1 MHETCL
7 IITMPGHDIIVIGA
21 SSGGVEVLTSLVR
34 GLPEQLPA
42 AIFVVL
48 HVRPDAPSLLPA
60 ILNRVGVLPAAH
72 AVDGEPI
79 RTGRI
84 YVAPPGMQMC
94 LQRHRVSVERGP
106 RENMHRP
113 AIDPLFRTAAQ
124 HHGSRVIGV
133 IASGA
138 LDDGTAGLQAV
149 KDAGGIAVVQ
159 DPTDAACAS
168 MPAHAME
175 RVVVDHCV
183 KASEL
188 SALLGRLAREPAPE
202 PDARRQGPLDA
213 REEAEPSLDRAAT
226 GAAIG
231 VESGLTCPECS
242 GIMREV
248 REGQVLRFRCPVGH
262 AYTSQT
268 MLEAQGETVEKALWT
283 AVRSLEER
291 SMLLDKLAENARAR
305 GHDGVAALF
314 DDRAAPLAR
323 DVRILRELIA
333 RGRALEP
340 TGLEGT

>member
-1 MHETCL
+1 
-7 IITMPGHDIIVIGA
+7 MPGHDIIVIGA

-84 YVAPPGMQMC
+84 YVAPPGMQMY
-94 LQRHRVSVERGP
+94 LQRNRVTVERGP

-113 AIDPLFRTAAQ
+113 AIDPLFRTAAH

-138 LDDGTAGLQAV
+138 LDDGTAGLQAI

-159 DPTDAACAS
+159 DPADAACAS

-183 KASEL
+183 RASEL
-188 SALLGRLAREPAPE
+188 PALLERLAHEPAPE
-202 PDARRQGPLDA
+202 PDARMQIPLET
-213 REEAEPSLDRAAT
+213 REEANPAFERSVT

-231 VESGLTCPECS
+231 VDSGLTCPECS
-242 GIMREV
+242 GVLREV
-248 REGQVLRFRCPVGH
+248 REGDVLRFRCRVGH

-268 MLEAQGETVEKALWT
+268 MLEAQGETVEAALWV

-291 SMLLDKLAENARAR
+291 SLLLDKLAETARGR

-314 DDRAAPLAR
+314 NDRSVALAR
-323 DVRILRELIA
+323 DVRVLRELIA
-333 RGRALEP
+333 RGRALEAV
-340 TGLEGT
+340 GQEGTGR

>member
-1 MHETCL
+1 M
-7 IITMPGHDIIVIGA
+7 
-21 SSGGVEVLTSLVR
+21 
-34 GLPEQLPA
+34 
-42 AIFVVL
+42 
-48 HVRPDAPSLLPA
+48 
-60 ILNRVGVLPAAH
+60 LPAAH

-113 AIDPLFRTAAQ
+113 AIDPLFRTAAH

-149 KDAGGIAVVQ
+149 KEAGGIAVVQ
-159 DPTDAACAS
+159 DPADAVCGS
-168 MPAHAME
+168 MPSHAME
-175 RVVVDHCV
+175 RVAVDHCV

-188 SALLGRLAREPAPE
+188 PALLGRLAHQPAPE
-202 PDARRQGPLDA
+202 PDARTQVPLETRDETIPA
-213 REEAEPSLDRAAT
+213 FERAAT

-242 GIMREV
+242 GILREV
-248 REGQVLRFRCPVGH
+248 REGDVLRFRCRVGH
-262 AYTSQT
+262 SYTSQT
-268 MLEAQGETVEKALWT
+268 MLEAQGETVEKALWM

-291 SMLLDKLAENARAR
+291 SLLLDKLAEGARGR
-305 GHDGVAALF
+305 GHDGVAMLFNDRSVALSQEV
-314 DDRAAPLAR
+314 RVLR
-323 DVRILRELIA
+323 DLIA
-333 RGRALEP
+333 RGRVLEP
-340 TGLEGT
+340 AGLEGNT

>member
-1 MHETCL
+1 
-7 IITMPGHDIIVIGA
+7 MPGHDIIVIGA

-34 GLPEQLPA
+34 RLPENLPA

-60 ILNRVGVLPAAH
+60 ILNRAGVLPAAH

-84 YVAPPGMQMC
+84 YVAPPGMQMY
-94 LQRHRVSVERGP
+94 LQRQRVSVERGP

-113 AIDPLFRTAAQ
+113 AIDPLFRTAAH

-159 DPTDAACAS
+159 DPADAAFAS
-168 MPAHAME
+168 MPSHALD
-175 RVVVDHCV
+175 RVAVDHCV

-188 SALLGRLAREPAPE
+188 PELLGRLVREPAGD
-202 PDARRQGPLDA
+202 PDARTQIELET
-213 REEAEPSLDRAAT
+213 REEAEPALERAVT
-226 GAAIG
+226 GAMIG

-242 GIMREV
+242 GILREV
-248 REGQVLRFRCPVGH
+248 REGDVLRFRCRVGH

-268 MLEAQGETVEKALWT
+268 MIEAQGEAVEKALWI

-291 SMLLDKLAENARAR
+291 SMLLDKLAENARQR
-305 GHDGVAALF
+305 GHDGIAALF
-314 DDRAAPLAR
+314 DDRSIALSR
-323 DVRILRELIA
+323 DVRLLRDLIA
-333 RGRALEP
+333 RGRTLEP
-340 TGLEGT
+340 VGHEGIA

>member
-1 MHETCL
+1 
-7 IITMPGHDIIVIGA
+7 MPGHDIIVIGA
-21 SSGGVEVLTSLVR
+21 SSGGVEVLTSLAR
-34 GLPEQLPA
+34 GLPQDLAA

-60 ILNRVGVLPAAH
+60 ILNRAGTLPAAH

-84 YVAPPGMQMC
+84 YVAPPGMQVY
-94 LQRHRVSVERGP
+94 LQRNRVSVERGP

-113 AIDPLFRTAAQ
+113 AIDPLFRTAAH

-149 KDAGGIAVVQ
+149 KEAGGIAVVQ
-159 DPTDAACAS
+159 DPADAVCAS
-168 MPAHAME
+168 MPSHAME
-175 RVVVDHCV
+175 RVAVDHCV

-188 SALLGRLAREPAPE
+188 ARLLGRLVREPAPE
-202 PDARRQGPLDA
+202 PDARGQVPLET
-213 REEAEPSLDRAAT
+213 REEAEPALEQAVT
-226 GAAIG
+226 GAVVGA
-231 VESGLTCPECS
+231 ESGLTCPECN
-242 GIMREV
+242 GILREV
-248 REGQVLRFRCPVGH
+248 RDGDVLRFRCRVGH

-268 MLEAQGETVEKALWT
+268 MLEAQGEGVEKALWI

-291 SMLLDKLAENARAR
+291 SMLLDKLAENARVR

-314 DDRAAPLAR
+314 GDRSLALAR
-323 DVRILRELIA
+323 DVRLLRDLIA

-340 TGLEGT
+340 VGHQGIA